1 MKQISGGVTAP
12 IGFTAGGIRC
22 GVKKGLADGNQ
33 PVVSSMTD
41 YLSGKKD
48 LAMILSEQECT
59 AAAMYTMNRVKAAP
73 LYVTMEH
80 LEDGVAKGVIAN
92 SGNANACA
100 PEGHENA
107 KKMWR
112 RQRPPA
118 SRPPTLWWPP
128 PASSARP

>member
-33 PVVSSMTD
+33 TVVSSMTD

-59 AAAMYTMNRVKAAP
+59 AEAVYYMNRVKAAR
-73 LYVTMEH
+73 L
-80 LEDGVAKGVIAN
+80 
-92 SGNANACA
+92 
-100 PEGHENA
+100 
-107 KKMWR
+107 
-112 RQRPPA
+112 
-118 SRPPTLWWPP
+118 
-128 PASSARP
+128 